1 MKRTITLIAAA
12 LLAASATTRPASA
25 GRFRCSTP
33 DDGASYGAY
42 YGEAD
47 TSSRWHGGY
56 YDVAWGRPV
65 ALVVP
70 PTAHLQTH
78 YSWGVGGF
86 RVTPIYHQY
95 ELGNPTSGDY
105 DRAWFQP
112 TPRWPSSTDQ
122 FGDYYIRGPW

>member
-1 MKRTITLIAAA
+1 MKRSIIFIAAA
-12 LLAASATTRPASA
+12 LLAASAGTQQASA
-25 GRFRCSTP
+25 GWFRCCTP
-33 DDGASYGAY
+33 GYGTY

-47 TSSRWHGGY
+47 TSYRWHGDY

-70 PTAHLQTH
+70 PTAGTQTH
-78 YSWGVGGF
+78 WSWGVGGT

-95 ELGNPTSGDY
+95 ELGYPMPGDY
-105 DRAWFQP
+105 DRSWFQP

>member
-12 LLAASATTRPASA
+12 LLAASAGTRQASA
-25 GRFRCSTP
+25 GRFRCCTP
-33 DDGASYGAY
+33 DSTGYGTY

-47 TSSRWHGGY
+47 TSYRWHGNY

-70 PTAHLQTH
+70 PTARTETH
-78 YSWGVGGF
+78 WSWGVGGF
-86 RVTPIYHQY
+86 RVTPVHHQF
-95 ELGNPTSGDY
+95 ELGYPTYGDY
-105 DRAWFQP
+105 DRNWFRP
-112 TPRWPSSTDQ
+112 TPRWPTSTDQ